1 MALGSLSIIKNVS
14 FNFDHSFI
22 IEYLKLLY
30 DESEFKFFLN
40 KTDHEKQ
47 LQSGLRESSLKFLKR
62 NKLIDNEAGK
72 ELRYSPTS
80 LECLL
85 NAGIN
90 YLDTLNTSAV
100 QLEELDKIRCIGL
113 AQQETVALAHLIK
126 DQQNTLALKQDE
138 AKARSKEPVVCSK
151 SYDTSDF
158 ESNEETYEA
167 KVNKIEKP
175 AKPAKPAILKQSIMK
190 TDKQPPRAV
199 SLSSTLS
206 SSSYSDLNDN
216 TETNDVTSGTTT
228 RKNQSIQEQ
237 LLLRSSKTHDEQD
250 LSMINTVS
258 ELTGDKDNKGSTC
271 DEDDELEKSFRQLL
285 PSESH
290 LKKNKLEMRGDHS
303 LLYMNDMSQT
313 SFSQLDSNQP
323 NGKDIHFEFSILI
336 KIRYKSG

>member
-1 MALGSLSIIKNVS
+1 M
-14 FNFDHSFI
+14 
-22 IEYLKLLY
+22 
-30 DESEFKFFLN
+30 
-40 KTDHEKQ
+40 
-47 LQSGLRESSLKFLKR
+47 QSGLRESSLKFLKR
-62 NKLIDNEAGK
+62 NKLIDSEAGK

-126 DQQNTLALKQDE
+126 DQQNNTHALKQDE
-138 AKARSKEPVVCSK
+138 VKVRSKEPVVSSSK
-151 SYDTSDF
+151 PYDTSDF

-175 AKPAKPAILKQSIMK
+175 KPAKPAILKQSIMK
-190 TDKQPPRAV
+190 TVKPPRAV

-216 TETNDVTSGTTT
+216 TETHDVTSGTTT
-228 RKNQSIQEQ
+228 TKKNQSIQEQ
-237 LLLRSSKTHDEQD
+237 LLRSSKTHDEQD

-258 ELTGDKDNKGSTC
+258 ELTGVDKDNKGSTG

-323 NGKDIHFEFSILI
+323 NGKHIQIQKISSKILDLF
-336 KIRYKSG
+336 